1 MNDTVSRV
9 LSLVPRDAFSLVEIL
24 RLCHTCKGMR
34 ALITQNHGPILVD
47 VSLDVEQMRSV
58 CGVPECSVDCEEL
71 TYDVNIAT
79 TRDMMAM
86 MCGFDRKYHVHRLS
100 LDFCHEGYQARL
112 AQTDGSTSVLA
123 AASAADCH
131 HRVLF
136 SALQSM
142 QRLQRVNIYNVNLST
157 DLVAAYLSTF
167 AGRELSF
174 VQCGLHMGPE
184 FLNAIGRLE
193 TLVLLS
199 LSGNTFLP
207 CTGTVN
213 VVGPNLQ
220 VLNCS
225 ACVSADVAVLCSGGL
240 PNTLRELYWNDNHV
254 PEDDVPALRAWL
266 SSCQSMST
274 LGLRNTSLCGT
285 SGRALL
291 ATLLPMP
298 QLAYLDLAC
307 NEFGEDVLAFA
318 ELMPRLRHFCVSAR
332 RCHHGALGV
341 AWCASRKCTRDDK
354 FCMYEELERED
365 IDVDV

>member
-1 MNDTVSRV
+1 MNDTLCRV
-9 LSLVPRDAFSLVEIL
+9 LSLLPRDGLSLVEIF
-24 RLCHTCKGMR
+24 RMCHTCKGMR

-47 VSLDVEQMRSV
+47 VSLNVEQMRNV
-58 CGVPECSVDCEEL
+58 CGVPASTFDTEDLS
-71 TYDVNIAT
+71 YDVAAST
-79 TRDMMAM
+79 TRGMMAVL
-86 MCGFDRKYHVHRLS
+86 CKFDAKYHVHRLS

-112 AQTDGSTSVLA
+112 AQADGSFGALA
-123 AASAADCH
+123 AGSAAGCH
-131 HRVLF
+131 QRVLF
-136 SALQSM
+136 TAMQSM
-142 QRLQRVNIYNVNLST
+142 QHLQRVNIYNVHLST

-167 AGRELSF
+167 TGRELSL
-174 VQCGLHMGPE
+174 VQCGLQMGPE
-184 FLNAIGRLE
+184 FLNAVGRQQ

-199 LSGNTFLP
+199 LSGNIFLP
-207 CTGTVN
+207 STGTVN
-213 VVGPNLQ
+213 VVGPRLM

-225 ACVSADVAVLCSGGL
+225 ACVSADVAVLCGGGA

-266 SSCQSMST
+266 SSCHSLTT
-274 LGLRNTSLCGT
+274 LGLRNSSLCGY

-291 ATLLPMP
+291 ATLLRMP

-341 AWCASRKCTRDDK
+341 AWCASRKCTRGDK

-365 IDVDV
+365 LDIDT